1 MLKSFQFTIENE
13 INQSERSVAVS
24 DQEASLV
31 ERISTGDRD
40 AMAEYL
46 QFRRNDLMAVI
57 LNKMGM
63 ALRNKIEADDIFQE
77 VATGAVEN
85 MNQLDFTD
93 KGPFG
98 WLCEVAQRRIV
109 DADRKFSAQKRA
121 KHKEVGIHGS
131 AEQSQVG
138 IANLLIAS
146 ITSPSRAFSRQEKEF
161 KLLHALEQMPE
172 QQRTVLSMR
181 YGEGKPT
188 KEIAES
194 IGKSDGATRVLLTR
208 ALKKLKTM
216 VDDADEADLDAE
228 GVAAGED

>member
-1 MLKSFQFTIENE
+1 MSDRE
-13 INQSERSVAVS
+13 SE
-24 DQEASLV
+24 LV
-31 ERISTGDRD
+31 KRITAGERD

-63 ALRNKIEADDIFQE
+63 ALRNKIEAEDIFQE
-77 VATGAVEN
+77 VSTGAVQN
-85 MNQLDFTD
+85 MDQLDFTE

-131 AEQSQVG
+131 PEQSQIG
-138 IANLLIAS
+138 IANLLVAS
-146 ITSPSRAFSRQEKEF
+146 ITSPSRAFSRQQKEF
-161 KLLHALEQMPE
+161 KLLHAMEKMSDD
-172 QQRTVLSMR
+172 QRTVLNMR

-208 ALKKLKTM
+208 ALKKLKNL
-216 VDDADEADLDAE
+216 VEDEE
-228 GVAAGED
+228 ETEQTE